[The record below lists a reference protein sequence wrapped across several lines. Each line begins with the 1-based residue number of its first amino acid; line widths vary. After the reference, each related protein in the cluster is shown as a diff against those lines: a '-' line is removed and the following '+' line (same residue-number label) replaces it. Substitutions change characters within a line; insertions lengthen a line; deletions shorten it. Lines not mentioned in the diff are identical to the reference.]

1 MASAGI
7 STEQKALMRAMKRE
21 RKHVD
26 AAHRQDARDSL
37 QAAKE
42 ESYDEGDIAHWKDFS
57 PKGSSPKNNDGE
69 LVLPAVH
76 RLLREL
82 EIILE
87 LGKGRES
94 TTAELVEEVR
104 ANVFDYPLRSSQA
117 YHPPLATTGRLV
129 GHPHT

>member
-1 MASAGI
+1 
-7 STEQKALMRAMKRE
+7 MKRE

-42 ESYDEGDIAHWKDFS
+42 ASYDEGDIAHWKD
-57 PKGSSPKNNDGE
+57 SSPKNNDGE

-87 LGKGRES
+87 LGKGRTP
-94 TTAELVEEVR
+94 TTVELVEEVR
-104 ANVFDYPLRSSQA
+104 ANV
-117 YHPPLATTGRLV
+117 
-129 GHPHT
+129 